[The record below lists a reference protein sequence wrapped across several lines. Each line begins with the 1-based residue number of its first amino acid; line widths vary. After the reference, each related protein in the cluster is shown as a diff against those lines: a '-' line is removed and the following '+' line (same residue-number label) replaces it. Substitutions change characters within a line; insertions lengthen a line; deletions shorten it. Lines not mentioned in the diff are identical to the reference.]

1 MIEICPVKALI
12 QRVSSASVTVEGNCV
27 AEINTGLLILL
38 GVTESDTQK
47 EASWLASK
55 VVNMRIFND
64 AEGKMNLSLLDVG
77 GDALAVSQFTLY
89 ADARKGNRPSYIQAA
104 RPEKAKP
111 LYEAFVAE
119 LEKLL
124 GKPVHTGVFG
134 ADMKVSLVN
143 DGPVTIMLETQAET

>member
-1 MIEICPVKALI
+1 MKALI
-12 QRVSSASVTVEGNCV
+12 QRVSSASVAVEGNCV
-27 AEINTGLLILL
+27 AKINNGLLVLL
-38 GVTESDTQK
+38 GVAESDTPK

-89 ADARKGNRPSYIQAA
+89 ADARKGNRPSYTQAA
-104 RPEKAKP
+104 RPELAKP
-111 LYEAFVAE
+111 LYKAFVAE
-119 LEKLL
+119 LKKLL
-124 GKPVHTGVFG
+124 GKPVPTGVFG

-143 DGPVTIMLETQAET
+143 DGPVTIILETQAET

>member
-1 MIEICPVKALI
+1 
-12 QRVSSASVTVEGNCV
+12 
-27 AEINTGLLILL
+27 
-38 GVTESDTQK
+38 
-47 EASWLASK
+47 
-55 VVNMRIFND
+55 
-64 AEGKMNLSLLDVG
+64 MNLSLLDVG

-124 GKPVHTGVFG
+124 GKPVPTGVFG

>member
-1 MIEICPVKALI
+1 MKALI
-12 QRVSSASVTVEGNCV
+12 QRVSSASVVVDGNCV
-27 AEINTGLLILL
+27 AEIKSGLLVLL
-38 GVTESDTQK
+38 GVTDADTSK
-47 EASWLASK
+47 EAAWLASK

-77 GDALAVSQFTLY
+77 GEALVVSQFTLY

-119 LEKLL
+119 MEKLL
-124 GKPVHTGVFG
+124 GKPVPTGVFG

-143 DGPVTIMLETQAET
+143 DGPVTILLETMA

>member
-1 MIEICPVKALI
+1 MKALM
-12 QRVSSASVTVEGNCV
+12 QRVSSASVVVEGCFV
-27 AEINTGLLILL
+27 AEIKTGLLILL
-38 GVTESDTQK
+38 GVTDTDTPK

-104 RPEKAKP
+104 RPKKAKP

-119 LEKLL
+119 LEKQI
-124 GKPVHTGVFG
+124 GKPVPTGVFG

-143 DGPVTIMLETQAET
+143 DGPVTIMLDSEPG